1 MSKKESE
8 QNDLTL
14 LIVAKNE
21 ELGLRKAIE
30 SCRPFVKE
38 VIVAVDNKSND
49 KTMEVAKKY
58 ADKVISHTWKNSF
71 AEARNFIQKFAKTKW
86 VLHLDGHE
94 FVKEYH
100 DLEKALKKDMDGLF
114 IRIQMEN
121 GFTFYF
127 PRIIKKEV
135 IWQHKVHNTPKT
147 KKNLKYPGFLIIHD
161 RINGQAED
169 AQKIRTQQRE
179 EMLNKNLGKEAKK
192 DKRNSR
198 ANFYMG
204 NLCLDLK
211 NFKKAAWYYKRCAK
225 YSKSDDQRWLSRYH
239 LCICYNELGKHLR
252 ALWSI
257 KAAEKE
263 IPNRW
268 ETAKMKGI
276 TYSFLGKFEEG
287 AEHLIKSFN
296 LGKTDFRFN
305 PVIRNDAQTWDFIG
319 LCFFQMNQ
327 IEKAKI
333 AWNRALAVNQQSMSP
348 LLTEERIVVLTQL
361 AGVNSQPI
369 NIEQPIELCCCVY
382 ARADRVP
389 KMLEQLKTQTI
400 QNFKVNLWNNSGQ
413 KLNISNFPQDKIQI
427 IESKTNIGSQARFRL
442 AKKTIGNPI
451 IFFDDDETL
460 APNFIEYNYK
470 EYLKYGPKVI
480 LGWFT
485 RTFTQ
490 ESYWKSTG
498 AGHGQ
503 EVDYIA
509 TKAMILDREIIDKE
523 PLLQNIPKDFAKVED
538 LYLCYI
544 ARMKYNMKMIK
555 IDRTT
560 SSFVDNKD
568 QWKNINKEKAFSL
581 LRKNGWWLLKDNIE
595 ILKGFTFKVRNAEWD
610 RQVLWSELSKDS
622 YGIPQNPKIVI
633 DIGAHIGGTAILC
646 ASKGAKVYAYEP
658 EKENFKIL
666 TENVIKNGFKNKIN
680 CINKAVGNKGIRTL
694 YLHSG
699 NSGKASLNEQSEKT
713 EQVDC
718 ISIANVFSNI
728 KHCDLL
734 KIDCEGAEY
743 EFIKDIPFEKVDQI
757 SMELHKGNQQE
768 IIDLLKQHYAVKY
781 KIALDRTSKMV
792 ICETKSP

>member
-1 MSKKESE
+1 MNKKESD

-14 LIVAKNE
+14 IIIAKNE
-21 ELGLRKAIE
+21 EQGLEKAIS
-30 SCRPFVKE
+30 SCRPFIKE
-38 VIVAVDNKSND
+38 AIVVVDDKSND
-49 KTMEVAKKY
+49 KTIEVAKKH
-58 ADKVISHTWKNSF
+58 ADKVYLHTWKNSF
-71 AEARNFIQKFAKTKW
+71 AEARNFAQKLAKTKW

-94 FVKEYH
+94 YVEEYQ
-100 DLEKALKKDMDGLF
+100 DLKKALKKDMDGLF
-114 IRIQMEN
+114 IRIKMES
-121 GFTFYF
+121 GLIFYF
-127 PRIIKKEV
+127 PRIVRREV
-135 IWQHKVHNTPKT
+135 QWQHKVHNTPKT

-161 RINGQAED
+161 RINGQAKD
-169 AQKIRTQQRE
+169 AQEIRTKQRVK
-179 EMLNKNLGKEAKK
+179 MLNDNLGTKAIK
-192 DKRNSR
+192 DKKNSR

-204 NLCLDLK
+204 NLYLDLK
-211 NFKKAAWYYKRCAK
+211 EFKKAIWFFKRCAK
-225 YSKSDDQRWLSRYH
+225 YSKSDDQRWLARYH
-239 LCICYNELGKHLR
+239 ICICYNELKKYLR

-257 KAAEKE
+257 EYAEKE

-268 ETAKMKGI
+268 EAIKMKGV
-276 TYSFLGKFEEG
+276 TYALMEKNEKAIKYLIDSFKL
-287 AEHLIKSFN
+287 N
-296 LGKTDFRFN
+296 TTDYRFN
-305 PVIRNDAQTWDFIG
+305 PAIRNDAQTWDFIG

-333 AWNRALAVNQQSMSP
+333 AWSQALSANQRSMSP
-348 LLTEERIVVLTQL
+348 LLTEERVMVLTQL
-361 AGVNSQPI
+361 IGTNSQPI
-369 NIEQPIELCCCVY
+369 NTKQPIEVCCCVY

-389 KMLEQLKTQTI
+389 KILEQLKSQTI
-400 QNFKVNLWNNSGQ
+400 QNFRVNLWNNSGK
-413 KLNISNFPQDKIQI
+413 KLSVGNFPQDKIQV
-427 IESKTNIGSQARFRL
+427 IESETNIGSQARFRL

-451 IFFDDDETL
+451 IFFDDDEDL
-460 APNFIEYNYK
+460 APNFIEYNYN
-470 EYLKYGPKVI
+470 EHLKYGPKVI

-498 AGHGQ
+498 TYHGQ

-509 TKAMILDREIIDKE
+509 TKAMILDREIIDNE

-544 ARMKYNMKMIK
+544 ARMKHDMKMIK

-568 QWKNINKEKAFSL
+568 QWKNIDKEKAFSL
-581 LRKNGWWLLKDNIE
+581 LRKNDWWLLKDNIE

-610 RQVLWSELSKDS
+610 RQILWSELSKDS
-622 YGIPQNPKIVI
+622 YRIPQNPKVVI

-666 TENVIKNGFKNKIN
+666 TENIIKNGFKNKIN

-699 NSGKASLNEQSEKT
+699 NSGKASLNGQGEKT

-718 ISIANVFSNI
+718 ISIADVFSNI

-757 SMELHKGNQQE
+757 SMELHQGNQQE

-781 KIALDRTSKMV
+781 RIALDRTSKMI